1 MPYCYIVECCD
12 GTLYTGWAVD
22 VERRLKVHNAGRGA
36 KYTKMRRPVK
46 VVYIEELPDRP
57 AAQKRELA
65 IKRLPRIKKIALI
78 TGVSITNKTNER
90 MPRIKRK

>member
-12 GTLYTGWAVD
+12 GSFYTGWAVD

-36 KYTKMRRPVK
+36 KYTKIRRPVK
-46 VVYIEELPDRP
+46 VVYVEELPDRP

-65 IKRLPRIKKIALI
+65 IKRMPRIKKIALI
-78 TGVSITNKTNER
+78 KSRNNHE
-90 MPRIKRK
+90 

>member
-12 GTLYTGWAVD
+12 GSFYTGWAVD
-22 VERRLKVHNAGRGA
+22 VDRRLKVHNAGRGA

-46 VVYIEELPDRP
+46 VVYVEELPDRP

-65 IKRLPRIKKIALI
+65 IKRMPRIKKIALI
-78 TGVSITNKTNER
+78 KSRNNHE
-90 MPRIKRK
+90 